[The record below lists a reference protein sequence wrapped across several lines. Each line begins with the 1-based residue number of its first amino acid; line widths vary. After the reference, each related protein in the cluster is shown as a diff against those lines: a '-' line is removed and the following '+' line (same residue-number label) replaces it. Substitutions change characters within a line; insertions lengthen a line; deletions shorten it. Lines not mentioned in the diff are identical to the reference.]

1 MRDIIGMC
9 EELKKYEELVV
20 VGPDCID
27 KNKLRVY
34 ANGGLLGKIYAGN
47 AHNGKTKLMSD
58 AYAKPKYDDSGTLE
72 GIIKEARGKEDAT
85 LVKKEY
91 VEVGINAIEKRFG
104 EKKTKKQSEK
114 ERHVETRI
122 VKNYM
127 NTDKSWSVVDMEAQF
142 SKTWFANHH
151 FRKGTTVQPRF
162 DLIVLNEEGLGII
175 ELKVNNENCDNVTS
189 HYDHMSHVLK
199 NQTTSE
205 KICAELG
212 RRIEILKKYDLVSP
226 ETFKMYEKIK
236 DKKMPVW
243 CGFLFVGGTL
253 EKSKKIAKQLE
264 GEKNINDIKFM
275 YYDNPKVP
283 DLNINN
289 MMSYEEFMKQE

>member
-9 EELKKYEELVV
+9 EELNKHEEIVV
-20 VGPDCID
+20 VGPDCTD

-34 ANGGLLGKIYAGN
+34 ANGGLLGKIYVGN
-47 AHNGKTKLMSD
+47 AHNGKTMLMSED
-58 AYAKPKYDDSGTLE
+58 YATYDKSGTLKK
-72 GIIKEARGKEDAT
+72 IIKEAQGKEEYA
-85 LVKKEY
+85 LVNKEY
-91 VEVGINAIEKRFG
+91 VDAGINAIEKRFG
-104 EKKTKKQSEK
+104 IKKTKNHGEK

-122 VKNYM
+122 VKKYM

-142 SKTWFANHH
+142 SKTWFEGNS

-175 ELKVNNENCDNVTS
+175 ELKVNNENCDNMTS
-189 HYDHMSHVLK
+189 HYDHMSYVLDK
-199 NQTTSE
+199 PRKFFTE
-205 KICAELG
+205 FG
-212 RRIEILKKYDLVSP
+212 RRIEILKKYDLVSQ

-236 DKKMPVW
+236 DKTPVW

-253 EKSKKIAKQLE
+253 EKSKKNAKKLE
-264 GEKNINDIKFM
+264 GEKNINNIKFM
-275 YYDNPKVP
+275 YYDNLEVP